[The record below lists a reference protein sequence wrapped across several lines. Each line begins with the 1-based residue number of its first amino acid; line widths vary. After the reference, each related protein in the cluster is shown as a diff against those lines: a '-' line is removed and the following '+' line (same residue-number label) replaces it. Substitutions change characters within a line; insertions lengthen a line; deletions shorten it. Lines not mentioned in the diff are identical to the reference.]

1 MKRDD
6 VVKCELCTQICCSF
20 FAKVFLYN
28 ICISFSLSIT
38 NLTAVNER
46 ERGGG
51 ESEEDGDEDE
61 KPERFSRRFALFGAE
76 NIRLHSCGVWAFSTH
91 STHKHTPH
99 MHTLHTHTHTLAGCM
114 HICRWSNDCGPATV
128 FFYTAAGLNCLAQ
141 ALPRPP
147 PAQQRQ
153 SIHYTMLHTCT
164 HNLICSC
171 NCFGP
176 YGRDGKRCF
185 S

>member
-1 MKRDD
+1 MHIIFPFNNKFNYR
-6 VVKCELCTQICCSF
+6 EG
-20 FAKVFLYN
+20 
-28 ICISFSLSIT
+28 
-38 NLTAVNER
+38 ER
-46 ERGGG
+46 EWGRGK
-51 ESEEDGDEDE
+51 EIEMKMKNLSAFPDVL
-61 KPERFSRRFALFGAE
+61 RFLEQKTLGCIHVVFGLF
-76 NIRLHSCGVWAFSTH
+76 L
-91 STHKHTPH
+91 
-99 MHTLHTHTHTLAGCM
+99 HTLHTHNTHTHTTHTHTNTLAGCM

-176 YGRDGKRCF
+176 YGRDGKRFC